1 MIGRRC
7 AAIAALSLCSAVPLA
22 AQAPAQPRTNAEMT
36 AIFDADQADR
46 QGPGAAIDWAVV
58 SPRDSAR
65 RARTLALLDGGKLR
79 SGDDFWH
86 AAFVFQH
93 GSEPNDYLL
102 AHTLAI
108 IAAARGRPDAAWIAA
123 ATLDRYLQNIGRPQ
137 IYGTQFHTTT
147 GQPATQEPYDRA
159 LMSDALR
166 QALRVP
172 PLADQERQRADYD
185 AQERAARERPRP

>member
-1 MIGRRC
+1 MSRRC
-7 AAIAALSLCSAVPLA
+7 AAIAALSLCTAVPLA
-22 AQAPAQPRTNAEMT
+22 AQAPAQPQANAEMT

-46 QGPGAAIDWAVV
+46 QGTGAAIDWAVV
-58 SPRDSAR
+58 SPRDTAR
-65 RARTLALLDGGKLR
+65 RLRTLALLNGGALR

-108 IAAARGRPDAAWIAA
+108 VAAARGRPDATWIAA

-137 IYGTQFHTTT
+137 IYGTQFHITT

-159 LMSDALR
+159 LLSDALR

-172 PLADQERQRADYD
+172 PLADQERRRAEYD
-185 AQERAARERPRP
+185 RQERAARGRPRP